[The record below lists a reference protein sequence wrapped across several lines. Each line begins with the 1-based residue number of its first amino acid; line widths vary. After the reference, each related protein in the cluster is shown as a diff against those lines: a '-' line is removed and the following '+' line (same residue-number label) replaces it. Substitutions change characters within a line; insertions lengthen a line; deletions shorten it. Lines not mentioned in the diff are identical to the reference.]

1 METSIIIENNRL
13 AVPGR
18 IDRQTAPRIV
28 LREKSPILASFFMPL
43 PLAFQSSPDL
53 K

>member
-18 IDRQTAPRIV
+18 IDCQTALLIV
-28 LREKSPILASFFMPL
+28 LREKSLILAPFFMPL
-43 PLAFQSSPDL
+43 PLVLQSSPEL